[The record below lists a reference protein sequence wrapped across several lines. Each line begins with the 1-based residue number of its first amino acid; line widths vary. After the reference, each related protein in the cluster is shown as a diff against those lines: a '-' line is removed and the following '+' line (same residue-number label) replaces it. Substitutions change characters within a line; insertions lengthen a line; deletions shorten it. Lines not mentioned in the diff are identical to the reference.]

1 MNTNSRINFL
11 AASVVA
17 ALTLGGC
24 SVFMD
29 GPTPLPVS
37 IEASGHDGNGPDR
50 LIDGDIKTR
59 WSASGA
65 GSWAVVDYGVKAKFN
80 AVKLAFHKGDQRAS
94 IFDVE
99 TSIDGEN
106 WTKVLSQARSSG
118 ATLNLERFEFADIQA
133 RFIRVTGYGNS
144 SNKWNSFTEFVG
156 VNCNVDDCPDSEL
169 PPLTPVAVTS
179 SEHDGNG
186 PDRLIDG
193 DIKTRWS
200 ASGDG
205 SWAILDYGSVQE
217 FDAVRLAFHKGN
229 KRSTYFD
236 IEFSED
242 GDNWKPIITD
252 GKSSGV
258 FKTRE
263 RFEFE
268 PAKAQYVRYVG
279 HGNSSNKWNS
289 VTEFSAVNCSINDCP
304 VDEVKTEA
312 LIAEAKRK
320 AAEKKAKKK
329 AEKSKPK
336 ARPGDFGIHVPLV
349 CDPVVSDC
357 SCLKTNPECQWWE
370 TPLPAINV
378 PAIPQPGNKPGQNFD
393 LGGWYLSMPMD
404 HDANGKPDDVF
415 EPYLSQGFEHPE
427 MFYTAKDG
435 GLVFKSYIKGVRTS
449 NNTKYVRTEM
459 REMLR
464 RGDMSIPSKGVNK
477 NNWVFSSAP
486 VEDQKAA
493 GGVDG
498 VLEATLKI
506 DHTTTTGELGEVG
519 RFIIGQIHDRHDE
532 PIRLY
537 FRKLPNRDTGTVY
550 FAHENT
556 NEGSDNYYDLV
567 GGMTGIIDDGIALGE
582 VFSYRIEVVGN
593 TMTVTLMR
601 EGKPDAVQVVD
612 MSKSGYDVGGKYMY
626 FKAGVYNQNRS
637 GDPDDYIQ
645 ATFYKIKATH
655 GKYK

>member
-370 TPLPAINV
+370 TPLPAITYRLYHNQV
-378 PAIPQPGNKPGQNFD
+378 INRDRILTLAVGICLCRWTMMLTVSRMMYSNRICRRALSIQRCSILQKMVV
-393 LGGWYLSMPMD
+393 WYSR
-404 HDANGKPDDVF
+404 A
-415 EPYLSQGFEHPE
+415 
-427 MFYTAKDG
+427 
-435 GLVFKSYIKGVRTS
+435 TS
-449 NNTKYVRTEM
+449 KAYVLQT
-459 REMLR
+459 
-464 RGDMSIPSKGVNK
+464 IPSTYVPKCVK
-477 NNWVFSSAP
+477 CC
-486 VEDQKAA
+486 
-493 GGVDG
+493 
-498 VLEATLKI
+498 
-506 DHTTTTGELGEVG
+506 
-519 RFIIGQIHDRHDE
+519 
-532 PIRLY
+532 
-537 FRKLPNRDTGTVY
+537 
-550 FAHENT
+550 
-556 NEGSDNYYDLV
+556 
-567 GGMTGIIDDGIALGE
+567 
-582 VFSYRIEVVGN
+582 
-593 TMTVTLMR
+593 
-601 EGKPDAVQVVD
+601 AVAICL
-612 MSKSGYDVGGKYMY
+612 SRARG
-626 FKAGVYNQNRS
+626 
-637 GDPDDYIQ
+637 
-645 ATFYKIKATH
+645 
-655 GKYK
+655 